1 MDAALSQLQADNMC
15 IFPSEQTRTAE
26 AGAMK
31 DSLDPEVQAKME
43 AEQRASDR
51 KAAMHQLHAAAV
63 VHTARASCVTSPEIK
78 AVKDAFMAP
87 PQLAHFM
94 KAAFGVKLTAGQLAA
109 MFELFDADG
118 SGEQCLLQCCAICS
132 ARTVF

>member
-1 MDAALSQLQADNMC
+1 
-15 IFPSEQTRTAE
+15 
-26 AGAMK
+26 
-31 DSLDPEVQAKME
+31 
-43 AEQRASDR
+43 
-51 KAAMHQLHAAAV
+51 
-63 VHTARASCVTSPEIK
+63 
-78 AVKDAFMAP
+78 MAP

-132 ARTVF
+132 ARTVFSHVVTSLCKAALVRV